1 MRVLIHFFHE
11 MYGYSMS
18 NMMVRIIVGLI
29 GIPFLVW
36 IMLHGGY
43 GFLFF
48 TVSIAALA
56 QWEFYKAA
64 RHKGYQPMEWMGIIA
79 GAIYLA
85 SVSTVGLVPFSAE
98 FIIGTMALLTCMA
111 EVFRRRSTAL
121 ANVMTTIG
129 GFVYIPFMIGFF
141 HLMQH
146 YFLEHYHTG
155 GRLFT
160 VILFAGIWL
169 CDSAAYFS
177 GKFLGKHKLLERVS
191 PKKTWEGAIGGFIF
205 CIAGVYGL
213 SQWLLTPTLSPI
225 FIVLTGAIIGTIG
238 QIGDLFESLI
248 KRDAQ
253 IKDSSG
259 ILPGHGGILDRFD
272 SALFVAPAVWILIMI
287 YHYLELPIW

>member
-1 MRVLIHFFHE
+1 ML
-11 MYGYSMS
+11 
-18 NMMVRIIVGLI
+18 RIIVGLV

-64 RHKGYQPMEWMGIIA
+64 RHKGYQPIEWLGIGA
-79 GAIYLA
+79 GSVYLA
-85 SVSTVGLVPFSAE
+85 SVSSVGLVPFSAE
-98 FIIGTMALLTCMA
+98 FTMAAMVLAASIA
-111 EVFRRRSTAL
+111 EVFRQRSTAL
-121 ANVMTTIG
+121 ANVMTTVG
-129 GFVYIPFMIGFF
+129 GFLYIPFMIGFF
-141 HLMQH
+141 HLMQQQ
-146 YFLEHYHTG
+146 FQEHYHTG

-191 PKKTWEGAIGGFIF
+191 PKKTWEGAIGGFI
-205 CIAGVYGL
+205 CSIVGVYGL
-213 SQWLLTPTLSPI
+213 SEWLLKPALPML

-272 SALFVAPAVWILIMI
+272 SALFVAPAVWLLFML
-287 YHYLELPIW
+287 YQYLELPIW

>member
-1 MRVLIHFFHE
+1 
-11 MYGYSMS
+11 
-18 NMMVRIIVGLI
+18 MVRIIVGLI

-43 GFLFF
+43 AFLFF
-48 TVSIAALA
+48 TLTIAALA

-64 RHKGYQPMEWMGIIA
+64 RQKGYQPMEWTGILA
-79 GAIYLA
+79 GSVYLS
-85 SVSTVGLVPFSAE
+85 SVSAVALVPFSAE
-98 FIIGTMALLTCMA
+98 FIIAAMVLLTFIT
-111 EVFRRRSTAL
+111 EVFRQRSTAL
-121 ANVMTTIG
+121 ANAMTTIG
-129 GFVYIPFMIGFF
+129 GFFYIPFMIGFF
-141 HLMQH
+141 HLMQQQFH
-146 YFLEHYHTG
+146 EHYHMG

-177 GKFLGKHKLLERVS
+177 GKFFGKHKLLERVS
-191 PKKTWEGAIGGFIF
+191 PKKTWEGAIGGYIF
-205 CIAGVYGL
+205 CIAGVYAL
-213 SQWLLTPTLSPI
+213 SQWLLKPALPI
-225 FIVLTGAIIGTIG
+225 TFILLTGAIIGTIG

-272 SALFVAPAVWILIMI
+272 SALFVAPAVWLLFMI

>member
-1 MRVLIHFFHE
+1 ML
-11 MYGYSMS
+11 
-18 NMMVRIIVGLI
+18 RIIVGLV

-64 RHKGYQPMEWMGIIA
+64 RHKGYQPMEWVGISA
-79 GAIYLA
+79 GCVYLA
-85 SVSTVGLVPFSAE
+85 SVSTTGLVPFSAE
-98 FIIGTMALLTCMA
+98 FIVAAMVLTA
-111 EVFRRRSTAL
+111 STTEVFRQRSTAL
-121 ANVMTTIG
+121 ANVMTTVG
-129 GFVYIPFMIGFF
+129 GFMYIPFMIGFF
-141 HLMQH
+141 HLMQQQ
-146 YFLEHYHTG
+146 FQEHYHTG

-205 CIAGVYGL
+205 CIVGVYAL
-213 SQWLLTPTLSPI
+213 SQWLLKPALPMI

-272 SALFVAPAVWILIMI
+272 SALFVAPSVWLLFML